1 MKDIVLQPTFYDKFS
16 CLGSDC
22 KNNCC
27 TDWTKMNL
35 EILKEKCTL
44 KNLKIYFKTL
54 LNLKKVK
61 MIDAQLNLMKIKSV
75 SF

>member
-1 MKDIVLQPTFYDKFS
+1 MTNFHAWAVIVKIIAALIGQSILQ
-16 CLGSDC
+16 
-22 KNNCC
+22 
-27 TDWTKMNL
+27 KMNL

-44 KNLKIYFKTL
+44 NNLKIYFKTL

-75 SF
+75 NF